1 MSKFEEATSDMPS
14 EEYKKLS
21 QLVGDYTKKN
31 KSKMKIKSLKQI
43 TIHKMKQTVSNPMIE
58 IKHKVQLMKEQINN
72 TIQTKNRKMIKH
84 QNKNN
89 NLKNSKKIVTMK
101 LRKMRN
107 VRIQT
112 NK

>member
-1 MSKFEEATSDMPS
+1 MPKFEEATSDMPT

-21 QLVGDYTKKN
+21 QLVGDYIQN

-72 TIQTKNRKMIKH
+72 TIQTKTEK
-84 QNKNN
+84 
-89 NLKNSKKIVTMK
+89 
-101 LRKMRN
+101 
-107 VRIQT
+107 
-112 NK
+112 